1 MPYKVTGK
9 NLALGR
15 LMVRGKNAEPRLK
28 YLHCN
33 HDGMTVV
40 TPTVVARV
48 TLPDLPGKRT
58 TLGDVLYPQAEIDA
72 MKRPAL
78 DSLGIVT
85 MPEGE
90 PAVDSAR
97 FMVPRID
104 QCLLAPD
111 ASMPSFVFNG
121 DILKRLLT
129 VACEVCDDN
138 EKVMRLR
145 YDKGTN
151 ALRIDTYRQPGEQE
165 FVGVMKC
172 MRYSGSFTPGEPASD
187 APVTEQ
193 KPQQGN
199 LVLKLSTGR
208 KFRGEGE

>member
-1 MPYKVTGK
+1 
-9 NLALGR
+9 LG
-15 LMVRGKNAEPRLK
+15 A
-28 YLHCN
+28 
-33 HDGMTVV
+33 
-40 TPTVVARV
+40 
-48 TLPDLPGKRT
+48 
-58 TLGDVLYPQAEIDA
+58 VLYPQAEIDA
-72 MKRPAL
+72 MNRPAPE
-78 DSLGIVT
+78 SPAIVA

-104 QCLLAPD
+104 QCLLEPD
-111 ASMPSFVFNG
+111 ASMPSFIVNG
-121 DILKRLLT
+121 DILKKLLT
-129 VACEVCDDN
+129 VACEVCNDS

-172 MRYSGSFTPGEPASD
+172 MRYSGSFIPGEPASD
-187 APVTEQ
+187 MPVTEQ